1 MKLNGRVVVI
11 TGGARGV
18 GAADAERLVADG
30 ASVAIADVLDAD
42 GEALA
47 GRLRAEGHPVRF
59 WHHDVTSE
67 DSWKALVA
75 EVLSW
80 QGAIHGL
87 VNNAGIVNRS
97 GITGTS
103 LEAWNRI
110 LAVNLTGVFLG
121 MKTVAPAIRDAGG
134 GAIVNM
140 ASVAAWVGHN
150 DPGYTAT
157 KSGVLGLTRTGAAEY
172 VDWNI
177 RVNAIC
183 PGVVVTALNEGGA
196 HLEPWRRATPLG
208 RFGRTAEV
216 ATLISFLLSDD
227 AAYITGEDIA
237 IDGGFLAAGSARRI
251 SLEAGIDLTA
261 DQKAAS

>member
-1 MKLNGRVVVI
+1 MKKLSGKAFII

-30 ASVAIADVLDAD
+30 AAVAIADMLDSE
-42 GEALA
+42 GEALVA
-47 GRLRAEGHPVRF
+47 RLRDEGHQARF

-67 DSWKALVA
+67 DSWESLVA
-75 EVLSW
+75 NVKAW
-80 QGAIHGL
+80 HGGIHGL
-87 VNNAGIVNRS
+87 VNNAGIVNRT

-103 LEAWNRI
+103 LEAWNRV

-121 MKTVAPAIRDAGG
+121 MKTVAPAMRDAGG
-134 GAIVNM
+134 GAIVNV

-150 DPGYTAT
+150 DPSYTAT
-157 KSGVLGLTRTGAAEY
+157 KSGVLGLTRTAAAEY

-183 PGVVVTALNEGGA
+183 PGIVVTALNEGGA

-208 RFGRTAEV
+208 RFGKTAEV
-216 ATLISFLLSDD
+216 AALVSFLLSDD

-237 IDGGFLAAGSARRI
+237 IDGGFLAAGAARRI

-261 DQKAAS
+261 TS

>member
-1 MKLNGRVVVI
+1 MKLNGKVVVI
-11 TGGARGV
+11 SGGARGV

-30 ASVAIADVLDAD
+30 AAVAIADVLDAD

-47 GRLRAEGHPVRF
+47 ERLRGDGHQARF

-67 DSWKALVA
+67 A
-75 EVLSW
+75 SW
-80 QGAIHGL
+80 QTLVDAVRDWQGGIHGL

-110 LAVNLTGVFLG
+110 IGVNLTGVFLG
-121 MKTVAPAIRDAGG
+121 MKTVAPAMRDAGG

-157 KSGVLGLTRTGAAEY
+157 KAGVLGLTRTGAAEY

-183 PGVVVTALNEGGA
+183 PGIVVTALNEGGA

-208 RFGRTAEV
+208 RFGKTAEV

-227 AAYITGEDIA
+227 SAYITGEDIA

-261 DQKAAS
+261 EQKVAS